1 LNYLGL
7 REARRLYSRLKQF
20 YATNPV
26 ENYGEATKL
35 EEMTLDDA
43 YDEFEDDDDDDETD
57 DESVDMNSDESITN
71 DHEKT
76 STVNGR
82 SKLIDKSA
90 NKHGQVPV
98 YRHIKV
104 KIQILYM
111 YLIFCFFSFK
121 TLKPV
126 GEAQILRLPLAE
138 LSRCD
143 CDPNKPDLCSSD
155 EHCLNRMLKYECHPH
170 VCAAG

>member
-1 LNYLGL
+1 LFFLGL
-7 REARRLYSRLKQF
+7 KVAKRLYSRLKQF
-20 YATNPV
+20 YSTNPV

-43 YDEFEDDDDDDETD
+43 YDEFEEDDDDDETD

-82 SKLIDKSA
+82 SKLIDRSA
-90 NKHGQVPV
+90 NKHGQMPV

-104 KIQILYM
+104 DIQLFFFLSIF
-111 YLIFCFFSFK
+111 YLFK
-121 TLKPV
+121 DIKTS
-126 GEAQILRLPLAE
+126 G
-138 LSRCD
+138 
-143 CDPNKPDLCSSD
+143 
-155 EHCLNRMLKYECHPH
+155 
-170 VCAAG
+170 

>member
-1 LNYLGL
+1 MLNKVLKMVNIFFSIESNKRFQFFLNILGL
-7 REARRLYSRLKQF
+7 REAKRLYTRLKQF

-57 DESVDMNSDESITN
+57 DESVDMNSDESMIN

-76 STVNGR
+76 STINGR
-82 SKLIDKSA
+82 SKLIDRSA
-90 NKHGQVPV
+90 NKHAPMPV

-104 KIQILYM
+104 KIQTP
-111 YLIFCFFSFK
+111 FSFFK
-121 TLKPV
+121 SFLF
-126 GEAQILRLPLAE
+126 LR
-138 LSRCD
+138 
-143 CDPNKPDLCSSD
+143 
-155 EHCLNRMLKYECHPH
+155 H
-170 VCAAG
+170 

>member
-1 LNYLGL
+1 
-7 REARRLYSRLKQF
+7 
-20 YATNPV
+20 
-26 ENYGEATKL
+26 
-35 EEMTLDDA
+35 MTLDDA
-43 YDEFEDDDDDDETD
+43 YDELEDDDDDDETD
-57 DESVDMNSDESITN
+57 DESVDMNSDESIIN
-71 DHEKT
+71 DQEKT

-82 SKLIDKSA
+82 SKLIDRSA
-90 NKHGQVPV
+90 NKHGPMPV

-104 KIQILYM
+104 KNS
-111 YLIFCFFSFK
+111 IFIFLLSNLRLFLK
-121 TLKPV
+121 TLKPI
-126 GEAQILRLPLAE
+126 GDAQILRLPLAE